1 MLKNFRNG
9 VLAQLMLLAF
19 VGCSMTLHASTTP
32 VLNCTSTIPIVGIQG
47 FVLSSQ
53 ITNGTCVQVG
63 DKLYGDFNF
72 GNLPPGGLLSFA
84 SNSALNRTSV
94 TFQFGFVPGT
104 AYTFG
109 YQVEVINPADAITS
123 VSADVI
129 QSLGGPSSLT
139 ATVTPPGTGAINF
152 TKTGQVPS
160 GTNEITFT
168 TAQRVMDLTI
178 VNENFTKGIT
188 SDASAV
194 LNSIGQTRVPEPA
207 SIVLLGSGMLGLASF
222 RRRRFLKK

>member
-19 VGCSMTLHASTTP
+19 VGCSMTLHASTTA
-32 VLNCTSTIPIVGIQG
+32 LNCTNTIPVVGTTG

-53 ITNGTCVQVG
+53 ITSGTCVEVG

-72 GNLPPGGLLSFA
+72 GNLPAGGLLTFS
-84 SNSALNRTSV
+84 SNSALNRTSL
-94 TFQFGFVPGT
+94 TFTFGFVPGT

-109 YQVEVINPADAITS
+109 YQVEVTNPADAITG

-129 QSLGGPSSLT
+129 QSVGGPSSLT
-139 ATVTPPGTGAINF
+139 ATVMPTGTGAINF
-152 TKTGQVPS
+152 TKTGNVPS

-168 TAQRVMDLTI
+168 TAQRVMDLTV

-194 LNSIGQTRVPEPA
+194 LNSIEQTRVPEPA